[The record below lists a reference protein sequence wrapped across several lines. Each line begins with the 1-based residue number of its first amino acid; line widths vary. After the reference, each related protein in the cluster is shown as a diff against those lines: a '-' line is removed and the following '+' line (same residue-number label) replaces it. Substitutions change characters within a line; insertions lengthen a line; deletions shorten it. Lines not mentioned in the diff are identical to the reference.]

1 MGRQQTTEAVGDPFD
16 SLAAALDE
24 ESWDWLVENA
34 SGIATGVSDAVD
46 AGVEASDVRRFVMR
60 QTMRYE
66 LSLRCE
72 QAARYL
78 LARRVVN
85 KC

>member
-1 MGRQQTTEAVGDPFD
+1 MGREASRGQGDPFD

-34 SGIATGVSDAVD
+34 GGIANGVSDAVD

-78 LARRVVN
+78 IARRVVN
-85 KC
+85 Q